1 MALVVRAFPVLEGM
15 EESVREI
22 ARTMGGERAGE
33 TAEFFSR
40 LGVRHES
47 WHLQETPAGLWVIAV
62 SDLDA
67 PQERAQQYAD
77 SHREFDSWFKE
88 RVLELTGIDP
98 LTQPLGPPTEEV
110 FSWSAPSGGWTA
122 SGAGS

>member
-1 MALVVRAFPVLEGM
+1 MTLVVRAFPVLEGM

-22 ARTMGGERAGE
+22 ARTMAGERARQ

-67 PQERAQQYAD
+67 PEERAQEYAA
-77 SHREFDSWFKE
+77 SNREFDTWFKE

-98 LTQPLGPPTEEV
+98 LTQPLGPPTEEI
-110 FSWSAPSGGWTA
+110 FAWPAPDRQETL
-122 SGAGS
+122 

>member
-1 MALVVRAFPVLEGM
+1 MTLVVRAFPVLEGM

-22 ARTMGGERAGE
+22 ARTMAGERAGQ

-67 PQERAQQYAD
+67 PEERAQEYAA
-77 SHREFDSWFKE
+77 SNREFDSLVQGACP
-88 RVLELTGIDP
+88 RAHRHRSADP
-98 LTQPLGPPTEEV
+98 AARAADRRDLRL
-110 FSWSAPSGGWTA
+110 A
-122 SGAGS
+122 GAGPAGDL